1 VRSDQIMN
9 QNGRLAKGRNTM
21 GASMHDDGFAGRTV
35 LVFGAAGALG
45 AGVAAAFAET
55 GASVTGVDRVV
66 PEGDRRL
73 AGVSYEAAD
82 VADDTEVAA
91 VFDAGA
97 APWAVVNTVG
107 GFAPQRPLAELN
119 PAELTGQLTLNL
131 VTAALIT
138 KHALRGMQAAGAGR
152 VVHTASRAAVVSK
165 GSGFAYSVSKLG
177 VLHLVSMAADE
188 VRGTGVTV
196 NCVVPSIIDT
206 PANRAAIPNAD
217 YDAWPKIPDIARTY
231 LYLAAPSSGL
241 VNGAAVPV

>member
-1 VRSDQIMN
+1 MQDEGFS
-9 QNGRLAKGRNTM
+9 GRQ
-21 GASMHDDGFAGRTV
+21 V
-35 LVFGAAGALG
+35 VVFGAAGALG
-45 AGVAAAFAET
+45 AGVAAAFAGA
-55 GASVTGVDRVV
+55 GASVTGVDRMV

-73 AGVSYEAAD
+73 DGVSYEAAD
-82 VADDTEVAA
+82 VTDDTEVAA

-107 GFAPQRPLAELN
+107 GFAPQRPLAELD
-119 PAELTGQLTLNL
+119 PGELNGQLRLNL

-152 VVHTASRAAVVSK
+152 VVHTASRAGVVTK

-177 VLHLVSMAADE
+177 VLHLVAMAADE